1 MNIRNQNILKN
12 FAGHR
17 YDTYFGIPV
26 KSSQEESARLNKYKA
41 TLIVRRTTQGL
52 FLYDV
57 IDIKKEASTP
67 LESKKTV
74 R

>member
-1 MNIRNQNILKN
+1 M
-12 FAGHR
+12 
-17 YDTYFGIPV
+17 PV
-26 KSSQEESARLNKYKA
+26 RASNENVERINRYKA
-41 TLIVRRTTQGL
+41 TLVVRKKMTGL

-67 LESKKTV
+67 HESQETV